1 MSKPPRQ
8 PRRQLHGVILL
19 DKPLGLSSNDAL
31 QKVRRL
37 MRAEKAGHT
46 GTLDPLA
53 TGLLPLCF
61 GAATKFSQVSL
72 DADKRYT
79 ATLKLGVTT
88 TTGDAEG
95 EVLQTRPVTPEQ
107 VNADRIAQ
115 ACERFTGPIEQVP
128 PMHSALKHQ
137 GKALYEYARAG
148 IDIERPPRSVTLH
161 RIDILNWQGDV
172 LELDV
177 QCSKGTY
184 IRTLAQDIGEALGC
198 GAHLIGL
205 RRTGSGGVR
214 LDGAV
219 TLEALMAMSEAERD
233 AHLLPADILL
243 NDWPE
248 VLLSEP
254 EAARFLTGLRRRT
267 SLADAPQVR
276 VYGPH
281 PEPGSNPDRRVLLG
295 SAHIKGGELI
305 PTRLLSP
312 AEVEGMLTQSAPSAA
327 VASASEI

>member
-79 ATLKLGVTT
+79 ATLKLGETT
-88 TTGDAEG
+88 STGDAEG

-107 VNADRIAQ
+107 VNAERIAQ
-115 ACERFTGPIEQVP
+115 ACEQFTGPIEQVP

-137 GKALYEYARAG
+137 GKALYEYARQG
-148 IDIERPPRSVTLH
+148 IDIERPPRQVTIH
-161 RIDILNWQGDV
+161 RIDILGWQGDV

-205 RRTGSGGVR
+205 RRTGSGGVS
-214 LDGAV
+214 LNGAV
-219 TLEALMAMSEAERD
+219 TLEALTAMSEAERD

-267 SLADAPQVR
+267 RLADAPQVR

-281 PEPGSNPDRRVLLG
+281 PEPGSLPDRRVLLG

-312 AEVEGMLTQSAPSAA
+312 TEVEGMLTQSAPSVAA
-327 VASASEI
+327 ASASEI